1 MDGLASGIA
10 DMADNGGVERFRV
23 LFLAP
28 ASAAQHDAL
37 RRIEGDLVAIHS
49 AHDTDEWSAAARN
62 DNAWWLIIGADAVV
76 EPQTVRRFAAVI
88 GQDDAAVA
96 AFSDFYLCPDGPATQ
111 RTVQVG
117 GWSVERARWQTYT
130 GAVAF
135 VHPNVMRG
143 LAGAADVDT
152 HLALVS
158 AADQG
163 SVAHCP
169 VPLYTVTDDRVENV
183 SALQRST
190 MLTRA
195 KVPFTLTSGH
205 APRRMES
212 WPTVSVVIPT
222 RGGHGEVRGQQVRLI
237 DITMRSVIDTTEAL
251 EPQFVLVVDT
261 DVDTSYVQRWRDEL
275 GPRLVVVE
283 TPPPFNFSDKIN
295 QGVQVAT
302 GEVVV
307 MLNDDMQAVNEAWL
321 DNLVAA
327 AMEPDVGAVGALLL
341 LADGTIQHAGH
352 AFAHDGPQLLD
363 VGRPLGPGPRR
374 RNDCDRDVTGVSA
387 ACLVQRRE
395 VWQRVGGL
403 DPLLPV
409 NFNDVDYCARILR
422 AGYRVVQCNSSVLY
436 HYESQTKGQGAAD
449 WEIERLRWRLMPEGL
464 LDYDAL
470 TAIDPPEQITG
481 LPLLRRRVAKMRR
494 VLRADGPGGV
504 LRQLLAKGTQP
515 PR

>member
-1 MDGLASGIA
+1 
-10 DMADNGGVERFRV
+10 MADNTGASGFRV

-37 RRIEGDLVAIHS
+37 RRLEGQLIGVYS
-49 AHDTDEWSAAARN
+49 THDTAEWSAAARSG
-62 DNAWWLIIGADAVV
+62 DVWWLVIGADAVV
-76 EPQTVRRFAAVI
+76 EPQAVRRFSEAAQQRGDTAAVY
-88 GQDDAAVA
+88 
-96 AFSDFYLCPDGPATQ
+96 SDFYVCPGSSGSQ

-117 GWSVERARWQTYT
+117 GWSVERARWQSYT
-130 GAVAF
+130 GPVAW
-135 VHPNVMRG
+135 VRPDVMRS
-143 LAGAADVDT
+143 LSDNPSVEAHQVLIAA
-152 HLALVS
+152 AE
-158 AADQG
+158 QG
-163 SVAHCP
+163 VVAHCP
-169 VPLYTVTDDRVENV
+169 IPLFTVTEDSVGNV
-183 SALQRST
+183 PVLERAA
-190 MLTRA
+190 MLTKA
-195 KVPFTLTSGH
+195 QVPFMLTNGH

-222 RGGHGEVRGQQVRLI
+222 RGGHGEVRGEQVPLI
-237 DITMRSVIDTTEAL
+237 DVTMRSVIDTTEAL
-251 EPQFVLVVDT
+251 EPQFVLVIDN
-261 DVDTSYVQRWRDEL
+261 DVDTGYVQRWREEL

-283 TPPPFNFSDKIN
+283 TTPPFNFSEKIN
-295 QGVQVAT
+295 RGVQAAT
-302 GEVVV
+302 GDVVV

-327 AMEPDVGAVGALLL
+327 AMEPAVGAVGAMLL

-395 VWQRVGGL
+395 VWERVGGL

-436 HYESQTKGQGAAD
+436 HYESQTKGQGAAG

-481 LPLLRRRVAKMRR
+481 MPLLRRRVAKMRR
-494 VLRADGPGGV
+494 VLRSDGPSGV
-504 LRQLLAKGTQP
+504 LRQLLARGTQP

>member
-1 MDGLASGIA
+1 
-10 DMADNGGVERFRV
+10 MADNAGTDRFRV

-37 RRIEGDLVAIHS
+37 RRLEGELVAVHS
-49 AHDTDEWSAAARN
+49 AHDTADWSAAART
-62 DNAWWLIIGADAVV
+62 DDAWWLLIGADAVV
-76 EPQTVRRFAAVI
+76 EPQAVRRFAEVT
-88 GQDDAAVA
+88 GRPSGDATA
-96 AFSDFYLCPDGPATQ
+96 AFSDFYVCPNGPSSQ
-111 RTVQVG
+111 RTVHVG
-117 GWSVERARWQTYT
+117 GWSPERARWQRYT
-130 GAVAF
+130 GDVAW
-135 VHPNVMRG
+135 VRADVVQA
-143 LAGAADVDT
+143 LAGNSEITA
-152 HLALVS
+152 HHALVR
-158 AADQG
+158 AAEHG
-163 SVAHCP
+163 PVAYCP
-169 VPLYTVTDDRVENV
+169 VPLYTVTDDRVDNV
-183 SALQRST
+183 AELERSAI
-190 MLTRA
+190 LTSA
-195 KVPFTLTSGH
+195 HAPFTLTNGQP
-205 APRRMES
+205 PRRMET

-222 RGGHGEVRGQQVRLI
+222 RGGNGEVRGQQVRLI

-251 EPQFVLVVDT
+251 APQFVLVVDT
-261 DVDTSYVQRWRDEL
+261 DVDTGYVQRWRDEL

-295 QGVQVAT
+295 RGVQAAT
-302 GEVVV
+302 GDVVV
-307 MLNDDMQAVNEAWL
+307 MLNDDMQAVNDAWL
-321 DNLVAA
+321 DNMVAA
-327 AMEPDVGAVGALLL
+327 AMEPSVGAVGAMLLL
-341 LADGTIQHAGH
+341 GDGTIQHAGH

-395 VWQRVGGL
+395 VWQQVGGL

-409 NFNDVDYCARILR
+409 NFNDVDYCVRILR
-422 AGYRVVQCNSSVLY
+422 AGFRVVQCNSSVLY

-481 LPLLRRRVAKMRR
+481 MPLLRRRVAKMRR
-494 VLRADGPGGV
+494 VLRADGPSGV
-504 LRQLLAKGTQP
+504 LRQLLTRGTQP

>member
-1 MDGLASGIA
+1 M
-10 DMADNGGVERFRV
+10 
-23 LFLAP
+23 
-28 ASAAQHDAL
+28 
-37 RRIEGDLVAIHS
+37 
-49 AHDTDEWSAAARN
+49 
-62 DNAWWLIIGADAVV
+62 
-76 EPQTVRRFAAVI
+76 
-88 GQDDAAVA
+88 
-96 AFSDFYLCPDGPATQ
+96 
-111 RTVQVG
+111 
-117 GWSVERARWQTYT
+117 
-130 GAVAF
+130 
-135 VHPNVMRG
+135 
-143 LAGAADVDT
+143 
-152 HLALVS
+152 
-158 AADQG
+158 
-163 SVAHCP
+163 AHCP

-183 SALQRST
+183 AAMERSA

-195 KVPFTLTSGH
+195 NAPFTLTNGH
-205 APRRMES
+205 APRRMGS

-261 DVDTSYVQRWRDEL
+261 DVDTGYVQRWRDEL
-275 GPRLVVVE
+275 GSRLVVVE

-295 QGVQVAT
+295 RGVQAAT
-302 GEVVV
+302 GDVVV

-327 AMEPDVGAVGALLL
+327 AMEPAVGAVGAMLL
-341 LADGTIQHAGH
+341 LADGSIQHAGH

-395 VWQRVGGL
+395 VWEQVGGL

-436 HYESQTKGQGAAD
+436 HYESQTKGQGAAG